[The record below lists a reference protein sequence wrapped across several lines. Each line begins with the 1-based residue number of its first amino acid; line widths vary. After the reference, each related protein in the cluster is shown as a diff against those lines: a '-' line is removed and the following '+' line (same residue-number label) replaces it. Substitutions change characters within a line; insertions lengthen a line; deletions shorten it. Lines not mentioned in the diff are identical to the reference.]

1 MIIWL
6 GKTAKELKELKDAGE
21 DIKIIYILKE
31 IATQEYFFK
40 ILSRAVTYNGEI
52 KIRHQA
58 ISLTPI
64 NYANESKEILK
75 TLEIY
80 NLIDA

>member
-1 MIIWL
+1 M
-6 GKTAKELKELKDAGE
+6 KELKDAGE